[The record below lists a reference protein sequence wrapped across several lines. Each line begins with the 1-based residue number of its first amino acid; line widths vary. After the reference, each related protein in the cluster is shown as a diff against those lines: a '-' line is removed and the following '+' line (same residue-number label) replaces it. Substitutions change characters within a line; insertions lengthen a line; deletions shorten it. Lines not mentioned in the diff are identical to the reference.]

1 MDGPLSTYMPALFSH
16 FEGRA
21 TSVREVVDTGLRSL
35 MQRRLA
41 AQAAADLD
49 QLEDLLLNVSFNG
62 DPDQRTSF
70 FEDDSHRLISGVI
83 YRSSTKGDQVC
94 PSFEFV
100 FFGWLLTKERIHCR
114 TSLVHKHILQEG
126 QCEICKEG
134 DETADHIFSGCS
146 FMAAGWD
153 RQSH

>member
-1 MDGPLSTYMPALFSH
+1 
-16 FEGRA
+16 
-21 TSVREVVDTGLRSL
+21 

-41 AQAAADLD
+41 AQAAADL
-49 QLEDLLLNVSFNG
+49 LLNVSFND

-83 YRSSTKGDQVC
+83 YLPSTKGDQVC

-100 FFGWLLTKERIHCR
+100 WKNFAPPRVKLFGWLLAKERIHCR

-146 FMAAGWD
+146 SIRGLWERIRWCPEGIAKVTELWETQVPP
-153 RQSH
+153 RVHKKC